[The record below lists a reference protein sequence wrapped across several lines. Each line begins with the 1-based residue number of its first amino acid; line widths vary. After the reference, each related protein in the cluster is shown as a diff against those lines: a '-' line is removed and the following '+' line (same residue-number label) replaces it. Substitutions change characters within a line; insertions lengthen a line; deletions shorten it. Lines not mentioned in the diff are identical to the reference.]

1 MQSGDSFNHIK
12 FAEIGQNPY
21 ILDLYSGMIQFLPG
35 SRWWI
40 SDETGVR
47 EPISMDGLSVYCE
60 HAVVEEKQDRLCR
73 EFFQS
78 LESKI
83 DISEG
88 YIISCC
94 DGFLQGVAG
103 CWYRNRLIGGIGICH
118 VQEKQRILLEQVLRI
133 IQGYLS
139 LLAGAL
145 EDHDD
150 LELVHTVWSD
160 TITIIDLN
168 DLLPR
173 LMIEICTAIGL
184 PSGAIVLINEDGEF
198 YPAYVGGYPHQIVKR
213 RTLQV
218 SRYEYADYLKP
229 EWEAAYSLPIGDPL
243 RDWLESELRVFEYP
257 LDEEKR
263 ACLVVPFY
271 RNQELVG
278 LFLSVSDPIRPFS
291 ETKLNLVRLLAT
303 SGAAALDN
311 ALTVQRMEMRRKAL
325 ATIHV
330 IHRLICSSITTKDL
344 LPRIGQLTR
353 QLLKVPKCS
362 IMLMDSDAHR
372 LIPSVS
378 LGLLP
383 DEVGQ
388 QPYELGEGLPG
399 WVAENMNP
407 ILYHPSETPPP
418 WVSVGE
424 TYPSDSYLSVA
435 LFDNDVEGVIT
446 IAGKEGDFTPG
457 DREILTTF
465 AEQAIIAI
473 KNARMH
479 EGERT
484 ITVNALSSIANLIET
499 RDPERPGV
507 TVHTCFWSQ
516 RIAQVLNLSNRE
528 YQNITYAAL
537 LNDIGLLRT
546 FDVEI
551 SDEEL
556 RMKAPQTGLRFA
568 HSLAL
573 PEEVG
578 HMVYHVNEAWNG
590 QGYPD
595 GLKGSEIPLGS
606 RIIAVAKAYA
616 TLLSRWRGEG
626 KRDSEKALNVIK
638 KLVQRSYDPDIVDAL
653 QRAIETAV
661 DPPEN

>member
-1 MQSGDSFNHIK
+1 M
-12 FAEIGQNPY
+12 NP
-21 ILDLYSGMIQFLPG
+21 FLPG
-35 SRWWI
+35 SHWWI
-40 SDETGVR
+40 SDEAGVR
-47 EPISMDGLSVYCE
+47 APLSCEELAVYCHRAATLDDRE
-60 HAVVEEKQDRLCR
+60 RACKDVFESFKKQVDL
-73 EFFQS
+73 Q
-78 LESKI
+78 
-83 DISEG
+83 EG
-88 YIISCC
+88 YILNCAE
-94 DGFLQGVAG
+94 GFLQGVAG

-118 VQEKQRILLEQVLRI
+118 VQENQQILLEQVLRI
-133 IQGYLS
+133 IQGYLR

-160 TITIIDLN
+160 TITIIELN

-184 PSGAIVLINEDGEF
+184 PAGVIVLVNEDSEF
-198 YPAYVGGYPHQIVKR
+198 YPVYVCGYPKEILKR

-218 SRYEYADYLKP
+218 SRYEYADTLQP
-229 EWEAAYSLPIGDPL
+229 EWEVAHRLLRGDLL
-243 RDWLESELRVFEYP
+243 RDWLESELRILNYS
-257 LDEEKR
+257 LDEENR
-263 ACLVVPFY
+263 TCLGIPFY
-271 RNQELVG
+271 RKQELIG
-278 LFLSVSDPIRPFS
+278 LFLSVSGPLRPFS

-311 ALTVQRMEMRRKAL
+311 ALTVQRMEKRRKAL

-330 IHRLICSSITTKDL
+330 IHRLICSSITTHDL

-353 QLLKVPKCS
+353 QLLKVQKCS
-362 IMLMDSDAHR
+362 LMLLDPAAQR
-372 LIPSVS
+372 LIPSVT
-378 LGLLP
+378 LGLEP

-388 QPYELGEGLPG
+388 KSLEIGEGLPG

-407 ILYHPSETPPP
+407 ILYHPAGLPPP
-418 WVSVGE
+418 WKGVGE
-424 TYPSDSYLSVA
+424 LYPSESYLSVA

-446 IAGKEGDFTPG
+446 VAGKEDDFNPG
-457 DREILTTF
+457 DREILITF

-484 ITVNALSSIANLIET
+484 ITVNALRSIANLIET

-507 TVHTCFWSQ
+507 TVRTCFWSQ
-516 RIAQVLNLSNRE
+516 QIAKVLNLGNRD

-537 LNDIGLLRT
+537 LHDIGLLRT
-546 FDVEI
+546 YDSEI
-551 SDEEL
+551 SNDEL
-556 RMKAPQTGLRFA
+556 RMKGPETGQRFA

-573 PEEVG
+573 PKEVG
-578 HMVYHVNEAWNG
+578 AMVYHVNEAWNG

-595 GLKGSEIPLGS
+595 GLKEKDIPLGS

-616 TLLSRWRGEG
+616 TLLSRWEEEG
-626 KRDSEKALNVIK
+626 QQESGKKALSVIR
-638 KLVQRSYDPDIVDAL
+638 KLTLRSYDPDIVDAL
-653 QRAIETAV
+653 DKAV
-661 DPPEN
+661 ANPPDNMEI